1 MNPILSKLLGNQQNQ
16 NGSNSIYSAN
26 PEESRLSVDSILGMF
41 NAVKNSSDP
50 NAMLKSM
57 AQSTPQVQQIMNMI
71 DSQYNGDGQAAFYAK
86 AKELGIDPDRVLNLF
101 K

>member
-16 NGSNSIYSAN
+16 NGSN
-26 PEESRLSVDSILGMF
+26 PEGSGMSVDGVLGMF
-41 NAVKNSSDP
+41 NAFKNSNDP

-57 AQSTPQVQQIMNMI
+57 AQSTPQVRQIMDMI
-71 DSQYNGDGQAAFYAK
+71 DNQYNGDGQAAFYAK
-86 AKELGIDPDRVLNLF
+86 AKEMGIDPEKILGLF